1 MKNVERL
8 PDCYRKDQNGNN
20 HKLLELN
27 QAAAEILLADIE
39 AVRNTLDLNLA
50 TGKTLDLYGEMLEQR
65 RGLLTDEQYRYML
78 LTRIG
83 RNVVQGDYQSIMNV
97 LVLMFGSR
105 QGDITLDDLELEE
118 EDRPCVVKLTK
129 FPISVLVNAGFSSRQ
144 AVQMIETLLPIC
156 ITLDADNFE
165 GTFEFAKLDQEYDE
179 TAGFADLKQTIGGY
193 FGLLLGED
201 DKIPILPI

>member
-20 HKLLELN
+20 YKLLELN

-83 RNVVQGDYQSIMNV
+83 RNVVQGDYQSIMNA